1 MKLWIV
7 NQYARVPS
15 VSGITRHYD
24 ITSRLN
30 QYNVSTTIINGNYD
44 HTGEVLPNAL
54 YNKIE
59 KSKKP
64 YSYNYNGVNFLT
76 FPIKKYTGNAS
87 VGRVLSMMF
96 FYHDVFKYL
105 SRSIDK
111 PDIIWGSTAH
121 PFGTLAAYR
130 LSKKFQIP
138 FIYEI
143 RDLWPLSI
151 IEFGKVSRHHPFILY
166 LDYLDKLFAFK
177 SNLIITTA
185 PLMKKY
191 YIDRWG
197 LPESKF
203 LWVTNGTNIDIN
215 STNDSGETIL
225 PENKKEARPPFRIVY
240 TGALGQ
246 ANGLDEILRVI
257 QANKEKLKNFEFH
270 FWGNGSLKESLS
282 SYIEQNSLPCFIHNP
297 VPKAQIWSVL
307 NQADALLFN
316 LVSSSVTLFQY
327 GISPNKLADYHAAG
341 KPIIS
346 IGQYAQNPV
355 IESGAGFAVSSARE
369 LPVALLKFQELSP
382 EKKIDMGEKGLKY
395 AEEHYNWGKLAKKL
409 AIELKKLV

>member
-191 YIDRWG
+191 YIERWS
-197 LPESKF
+197 LPENKF
-203 LWVTNGTNIDIN
+203 LWITNGTNL
-215 STNDSGETIL
+215 STDSEYEANQGL
-225 PENKKEARPPFRIVY
+225 LAKKKERSPFRVVY

-246 ANGLDEILRVI
+246 ANGLIDILQVI
-257 QANKEKLKNFEFH
+257 SAHKKELSNFEFH
-270 FWGNGSLKESLS
+270 FWGDGPFKESLLN
-282 SYIEQNSLPCFIHNP
+282 YIEQNNLPCFIHRP
-297 VPKAQIWSVL
+297 VSKEKLFPILQS
-307 NQADALLFN
+307 ADALLFY
-316 LVSSSVTLFQY
+316 LQPSVLYKY
-327 GISPNKLADYHAAG
+327 GISLNKLADYHAAG
-341 KPIIS
+341 KPIIA
-346 IGQYAQNPV
+346 IGECAQNPV
-355 IESGAGFAVSSARE
+355 VESGAGLVASSICD
-369 LPVALLKFQELSP
+369 LPQVLLDFEKLSFD
-382 EKKIDMGEKGLKY
+382 EKISMGAKGQKY
-395 AEEHYNWGKLAKKL
+395 AQNHYNWNKLSTKL
-409 AIELKKLV
+409 YSKLKEIQNRL

>member
-191 YIDRWG
+191 YIERWG
-197 LPESKF
+197 LPENKF
-203 LWVTNGTNIDIN
+203 LWITNGTNL
-215 STNDSGETIL
+215 STDSEYEANQGL
-225 PENKKEARPPFRIVY
+225 LAKKKERSPFRVVY

-246 ANGLDEILRVI
+246 ANGLIDILQVI
-257 QANKEKLKNFEFH
+257 SAHKKELSNFEFH
-270 FWGNGSLKESLS
+270 FWGDGPLKEFLS
-282 SYIEQNSLPCFIHNP
+282 RYIEDNSLPCFIHHP
-297 VPKAQIWSVL
+297 VPKSQIRTVF
-307 NQADALLFN
+307 NQADLLLFN
-316 LVSSSVTLFQY
+316 LSSSSTTIFQY
-327 GISPNKLADYHAAG
+327 GISPNKLADYHASG
-341 KPIIS
+341 KPILS
-346 IGQYAQNPV
+346 IGQYARNPV
-355 IESGAGFAVSSARE
+355 LESDAGFAIPSVQK
-369 LPVALLKFQELSP
+369 LPEALLKFQNLSA
-382 EKKIDMGEKGLKY
+382 EERNKMGENGFKY
-395 AEEHYNWGKLAKKL
+395 AQTHYDWGKLAEKLNTQLKKL
-409 AIELKKLV
+409 A

>member
-1 MKLWIV
+1 MKLWWINQHARPPIFAGGTRHFNLAKKLCVLENNVMIV
-7 NQYARVPS
+7 N
-15 VSGITRHYD
+15 GTF
-24 ITSRLN
+24 
-30 QYNVSTTIINGNYD
+30 D
-44 HTGEVLPNAL
+44 HLGDTVLPEERNSENPISHTYEGVSFL
-54 YNKIE
+54 SINLP
-59 KSKKP
+59 S
-64 YSYNYNGVNFLT
+64 YS
-76 FPIKKYTGNAS
+76 GNAS
-87 VGRVLSMMF
+87 LGRIRNMYSFYLKTTKILSPNKT
-96 FYHDVFKYL
+96 KY
-105 SRSIDK
+105 K
-111 PDIIWGSTAH
+111 HPDIIIGSTVH
-121 PFGTLAAYR
+121 PWAAYAGYK
-130 LSKKFQIP
+130 LSQMYKVP
-138 FIYEI
+138 FVYEV
-143 RDLWPLSI
+143 RDLWPLTL
-151 IEFGKVSRHHPFILY
+151 IELGRIKKWNPLVFYFDRI
-166 LDYLDKLFAFK
+166 DKLLSKEAA
-177 SNLIITTA
+177 LIITTA

-257 QANKEKLKNFEFH
+257 QASKEKLKNFEFH
-270 FWGNGSLKESLS
+270 FWGNGPLKESLS
-282 SYIEQNSLPCFIHNP
+282 SYIEQNGLPCFIHNP

>member
-1 MKLWIV
+1 MKIWWI
-7 NQYARVPS
+7 NQHARPPIS
-15 VSGITRHYD
+15 AGGMRHFNLAKELCALEND
-24 ITSRLN
+24 
-30 QYNVSTTIINGNYD
+30 VMIINGSVD
-44 HTGEVLPNAL
+44 HIKYNVLPEERHDKNPIFHTYEGVSFL
-54 YNKIE
+54 SINLP
-59 KSKKP
+59 S
-64 YSYNYNGVNFLT
+64 YS
-76 FPIKKYTGNAS
+76 GNAS
-87 VGRVLSMMF
+87 LGRIRNMYSFYLKTTKVLSPNKT
-96 FYHDVFKYL
+96 KYEH
-105 SRSIDK
+105 
-111 PDIIWGSTAH
+111 PDIIIGSTVH
-121 PFGTLAAYR
+121 PWAAYAGYK
-130 LSKKFQIP
+130 LSQMYKVP
-138 FIYEI
+138 FIYEV
-143 RDLWPLSI
+143 RDLWPLTL
-151 IEFGKVSRHHPFILY
+151 IELGRIKKWNPLVLY
-166 LDYLDKLFAFK
+166 FDRIDKLLSKEAT
-177 SNLIITTA
+177 LVITTA

-257 QANKEKLKNFEFH
+257 QASKEKLKNFEFH
-270 FWGNGSLKESLS
+270 FWGNGPLKESLS
-282 SYIEQNSLPCFIHNP
+282 SYIEQNGLPCFIHE
-297 VPKAQIWSVL
+297 SVSKERIL
-307 NQADALLFN
+307 PILQSADALLFY
-316 LVSSSVTLFQY
+316 LRPSVLYKY
-327 GISPNKLADYHAAG
+327 GISLNKVADYHAAG
-341 KPIIS
+341 RPIIAV
-346 IGQYAQNPV
+346 GECAQNPV

>member
-143 RDLWPLSI
+143 RDLRPLSI

-191 YIDRWG
+191 YIERWS
-197 LPESKF
+197 LPENKF
-203 LWVTNGTNIDIN
+203 LWITNGTNL
-215 STNDSGETIL
+215 SMDSGYEANQDL
-225 PENKKEARPPFRIVY
+225 LAKKKESSPFRVVY

-246 ANGLDEILRVI
+246 ANGLIDILQVI
-257 QANKEKLKNFEFH
+257 SAHKKELSNFEFH
-270 FWGNGSLKESLS
+270 FWGDGPLKEFLS
-282 SYIEQNSLPCFIHNP
+282 RYIEDNSLPCFIHHP
-297 VPKAQIWSVL
+297 VPKSQIRTVF
-307 NQADALLFN
+307 NQADLLLFN
-316 LVSSSVTLFQY
+316 LSSSSTTIFQY
-327 GISPNKLADYHAAG
+327 GISPNKLADYHASG
-341 KPIIS
+341 KPIIAV
-346 IGQYAQNPV
+346 GQCAKNPV
-355 IESGAGFAVSSARE
+355 LESGAGIVIPSVQK
-369 LPVALLKFQELSP
+369 LPEALLKFQNLSD
-382 EKKIDMGEKGLKY
+382 EERNKMGENGFKY
-395 AEEHYNWGKLAKKL
+395 AQTHYDWGKLAEKLNTQLKKL
-409 AIELKKLV
+409 A